1 MPATA
6 RRTARV
12 QAPLETYLRE
22 INETDL
28 LTADQEKEL
37 AFRIE
42 EGDHE
47 ARDWMVRANLRL
59 VVKIARAYNSHGLPL
74 QDL

>member
-6 RRTARV
+6 RRTTRV

-28 LTADQEKEL
+28 LNAEQEREL

-42 EGDHE
+42 EGDLE

-59 VVKIARAYNSHGLPL
+59 VVSIARAYNGSGLPL
-74 QDL
+74 SD